1 MFEKIGLINED
12 QKVSITNLAV
22 YTFLFITAFKTLFSG
37 ADINIG
43 SITWK
48 IQALDMSETLPL
60 LFSLLNYHGRRMT
73 NNGEKVAV
81 DEKQT

>member
-1 MFEKIGLINED
+1 MLTKFGILNDD
-12 QKVSITNLAV
+12 QKVSITNIAV
-22 YTFLFITAFKTLFSG
+22 YMFLFITAFKTLFSG

-43 SITWK
+43 SINWK

-73 NNGEKVAV
+73 NNNGEKIT